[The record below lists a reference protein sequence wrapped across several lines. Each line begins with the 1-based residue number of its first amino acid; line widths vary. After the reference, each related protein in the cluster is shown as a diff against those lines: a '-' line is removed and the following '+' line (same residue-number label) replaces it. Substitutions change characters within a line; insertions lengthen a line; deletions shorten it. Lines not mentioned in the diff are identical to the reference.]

1 MKRKKQNTK
10 EKQKVKQ
17 EGFLKSNYGEAFVFL
32 KKSKAYIITISVIFV
47 AFALLGYFNPSYI
60 PEYMLKIIKE
70 LVEKTANMN
79 NLQLFIF
86 IFKNNFTSIFLG
98 MVFGIVLGIYPLII
112 TIFNGYFGGFV
123 AQRAAASSGYPV
135 LLKLLPHGI
144 FELPAIIIAMA
155 VGARFGMFVFAKN
168 KKQEFL
174 HCLENLLRIFLF
186 IILPLLLIAAIIET
200 GMIFFFR

>member
-1 MKRKKQNTK
+1 MPKKVKKQRAKK
-10 EKQKVKQ
+10 ER
-17 EGFLKSNYGEAFVFL
+17 FLKSNYKEAFIFL
-32 KKSKAYIITISVIFV
+32 KKSKAYIITISIIFV
-47 AFALLGYFNPSYI
+47 VFAILGFFNPSYI
-60 PEYMLKIIKE
+60 PEYMLNIIKE

-79 NLQLFIF
+79 PLQLFIF
-86 IFKNNFTSIFLG
+86 IFKNNLTSIFLG
-98 MVFGIVLGIYPLII
+98 MVFGVVLGIYPLII

-155 VGARFGMFVFAKN
+155 VGARFGMFIFNKN
-168 KKQEFL
+168 KKQEFSY
-174 HCLENLLRIFLF
+174 CLENLLRIFLF

-200 GMIFFFR
+200 GMIFWFK

>member
-1 MKRKKQNTK
+1 MKRKKPNTK
-10 EKQKVKQ
+10 EKQKARQ
-17 EGFLKSNYGEAFVFL
+17 EGFFKENYKKSLDFLKSS
-32 KKSKAYIITISVIFV
+32 KSYIISISVIFF

-79 NLQLFIF
+79 PLQLFIF
-86 IFKNNFTSIFLG
+86 IFKNNLTSIFLG
-98 MVFGIVLGIYPLII
+98 MVFGVVLGIYPLII

-155 VGARFGMFVFAKN
+155 VGARFGMFIFAK
-168 KKQEFL
+168 KKKKEFL
-174 HCLENLLRIFLF
+174 YCLENLLRIFLF
-186 IILPLLLIAAIIET
+186 IILPLLVIAAIIET
-200 GMIFFFR
+200 GMIFWFK